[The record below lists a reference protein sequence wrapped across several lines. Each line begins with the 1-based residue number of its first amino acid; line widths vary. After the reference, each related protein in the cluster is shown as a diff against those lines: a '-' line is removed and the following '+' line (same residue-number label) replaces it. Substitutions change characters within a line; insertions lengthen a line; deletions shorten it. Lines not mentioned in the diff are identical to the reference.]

1 MAREQVEHEFDIV
14 RLVKR
19 LRQTE
24 GLLYSMT
31 TKGQRRLARWQARHV
46 MSLEAIDEMLRGH
59 HGANVDEL
67 DDDTDDIDQAQ

>member
-1 MAREQVEHEFDIV
+1 
-14 RLVKR
+14 
-19 LRQTE
+19 
-24 GLLYSMT
+24 MT